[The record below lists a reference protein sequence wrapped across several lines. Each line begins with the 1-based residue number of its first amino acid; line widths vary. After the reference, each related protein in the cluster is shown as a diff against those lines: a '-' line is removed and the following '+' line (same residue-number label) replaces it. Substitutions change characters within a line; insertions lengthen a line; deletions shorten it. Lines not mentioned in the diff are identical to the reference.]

1 MIDRLNGRTSVLIA
15 AVGLLLVLLV
25 GWFGFVSPQLA
36 KVDAL
41 ETDIADA
48 QVQLEVTQALV
59 NGPVLRR
66 STAELATLRT
76 AIPDEVNMSQILR
89 QLSKAST
96 DARVRILGVT
106 PQPVTTVGAADLV
119 SMSVLIEGRYFGIR
133 DFLRRLRAQA
143 EIEEDRQVSAS
154 GRLFAIDSIQFT
166 GAGASGSS
174 LIQAVL
180 TINAFAFSQ
189 PVAIP
194 TTPPVTGA
202 ETTGAAAVETGGE
215 TASR

>member
-15 AVGLLLVLLV
+15 SAGLLLVLLV
-25 GWFGFVSPQLA
+25 GWLGFVSPQRA

-41 ETDIADA
+41 ETEIADK

-76 AIPDEVNMSQILR
+76 AIPDEVRMSQILR
-89 QLSKAST
+89 QLAAAAT
-96 DARVRILGVT
+96 DSRVRVLGVT
-106 PQPVTTVGAADLV
+106 PEPTTTVGAADLV
-119 SMSVLIEGRYFGIR
+119 AMNVNLEGYYNGIQK
-133 DFLRRLRAQA
+133 FLRILRSQA
-143 EIEEDRQVSAS
+143 EIEENRDVRAS

-180 TINAFAFSQ
+180 AINAFAFSQ
-189 PVAIP
+189 PVAVP
-194 TTPPVTGA
+194 TTTPDVTGA
-202 ETTGAAAVETGGE
+202 ETTGAAVETGGE
-215 TASR
+215 AASR